1 MNTPCFCTD
10 LRRAS
15 RKLTEV
21 YDAALATFDIN
32 IAQYF
37 LLRTIAD
44 HQPVSLTQLGALVD
58 LDRSTIGRNVK
69 VLENRELTDIT
80 TDAGDQRERVVSLTS
95 DGKTLLRRA
104 TPAWDR
110 CQNSVIEQIGAKKI
124 EAMRAMLAD
133 LYEAIE

>member
-1 MNTPCFCTD
+1 MKTPCLCTD

-15 RKLTEV
+15 RKLTEA
-21 YDAALATFDIN
+21 YDAALASFEIN

-37 LLRTIAD
+37 LMRTIAD

-69 VLENRELTDIT
+69 VLESRELTHIGIDP
-80 TDAGDQRERVVSLTS
+80 GDQRERVVSLTS
-95 DGKTLLRRA
+95 DGKALLRRA

-110 CQNSVIEQIGAKKI
+110 CQVSVREKIGLKKV
-124 EAMRAMLAD
+124 EALRSMLAE
-133 LYEAIE
+133 LGEAIT

>member
-15 RKLTEV
+15 RKLTEA
-21 YDAALATFDIN
+21 YDAALAPFGIN

-37 LLRTIAD
+37 LLRTIVD
-44 HQPVSLTQLGALVD
+44 HQPVSLTQLGTLVD

-69 VLENRELTDIT
+69 VLEGRDLTCRGNDV
-80 TDAGDQRERVVSLTS
+80 GDQRERVVSLTS
-95 DGKTLLRRA
+95 EGKALLRRA

-110 CQNSVIEQIGAKKI
+110 CQALMVEQIGAKKI
-124 EAMRAMLAD
+124 EALRMLLDELSA
-133 LYEAIE
+133 LTH